1 MAVPIIVSFYGLP
14 MFTNGAGC
22 DSLNLS
28 LKLPFG
34 LILMLKLFH
43 TVAVGV
49 VNNKPVWLT

>member
-1 MAVPIIVSFYGLP
+1 MPIIINMAVPIIVSFYGLP

-34 LILMLKLFH
+34 LIDVEIIPHCGKL
-43 TVAVGV
+43 G
-49 VNNKPVWLT
+49 W